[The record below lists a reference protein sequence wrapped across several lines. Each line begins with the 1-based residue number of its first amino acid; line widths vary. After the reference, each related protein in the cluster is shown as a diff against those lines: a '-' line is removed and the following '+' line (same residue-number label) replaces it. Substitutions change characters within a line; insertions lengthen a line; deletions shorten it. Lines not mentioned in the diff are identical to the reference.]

1 MQRRK
6 AQAQE
11 VGGNAA
17 KDQKQIWT
25 SSWWINHPGS
35 VHTKLINAIQQ
46 LLVKNDKQG
55 EEEGVGVGGLLQ
67 RESLIEDLQY
77 LAILLMKNLHTNT
90 SVQNFYRF

>member
-11 VGGNAA
+11 LGGHSA

-35 VHTKLINAIQQ
+35 IHTKLINAIQQ

-55 EEEGVGVGGLLQ
+55 KEEGVGVGVVGLLQ
-67 RESLIEDLQY
+67 RESLTEDLQY
-77 LAILLMKNLHTNT
+77 LAILLMKNLHT
-90 SVQNFYRF
+90 SALQLEW